1 MKTRRKRNTK
11 VKYTL
16 KMLMWML
23 VGAAGGAMFAVLGMR
38 TEAIGQF
45 FGGIVTGIQK
55 IMIPLVILITA
66 VGIIGGEFFLKKM
79 KQLTEKLVSAEDE
92 EYDFLQYEEEKAGAW
107 GMNISTLTQGLSILI
122 ISAGYSGE
130 YLSGSYKTGFY
141 YMISLVIF
149 LVCFVYEGIW
159 QMRYVKVIQDS
170 RPEFADAD
178 PSSMG
183 FHKEWLKR
191 CDEAEKEVIYQ
202 SSYHTYMMLAR
213 LMPLLLVI
221 TMLANPLYDT
231 GILAVIVVVL
241 LWSFSTLYYTNSCVT
256 MRKKRA
262 KRF

>member
-1 MKTRRKRNTK
+1 MKTKRKMNSK

-23 VGAAGGAMFAVLGMR
+23 VGAAGGALVAVFGMQ
-38 TEAIGQF
+38 TEAVGQF
-45 FGGIVTGIQK
+45 FVGIVTGIQK
-55 IMIPLVILITA
+55 IMIPLVLLITA
-66 VGIIGGEFFLKKM
+66 AGIIGGEIFLKKM
-79 KQLTEKLVSAEDE
+79 KQIIERLVNAEDE
-92 EYDFLQYEEEKAGAW
+92 EYDLLQYQEEKAGAW

-130 YLSGSYKTGFY
+130 YLSGSHKTGFY
-141 YMISLVIF
+141 YMISLIVF
-149 LVCFVYEGIW
+149 LMCFVYEGIW

-183 FHKEWLKR
+183 FQKEWLKR

-202 SSYHTYMMLAR
+202 SSYRTYMMLAK
-213 LMPLLLVI
+213 LMPLILVV
-221 TMLANPLYDT
+221 TMLANLLYDT

-241 LWSFSTLYYTNSCVT
+241 LWSLSTLYYTNSCVT

-262 KRF
+262 KGF